1 MANKIS
7 VVIGTRPEAIKLCP
21 VISELRR
28 RGAAAVEVCVTGQ
41 HRTMLDQVL
50 AAFGVVPDVDLQ
62 VMTPNQRLAELSAR
76 LLVGVDRYLAESRPG
91 LVIVQGDT
99 TTALCA
105 AMAAFYARTPV
116 AHVEAGLR
124 TGDLASPFP
133 EEMNRVV
140 VSRLATLHFAP
151 TRRAVD
157 QLLREGVDAGRI
169 QLTGNTVVDALLS
182 AVARVRAAPP
192 AVDGVPDE
200 ELSRAARIVL
210 VTGHRR
216 ESFGAG
222 FESICR
228 AIGRVAERFP
238 DALVVYPVHL
248 NPNVREP
255 VFRLLGG
262 RRNVRL
268 VEPLEYLPF
277 VRLMDAAALILTD
290 SGGIQEEAPS
300 LAKPVIVMRET
311 TERPEAVEAGVARL
325 VGTGEEAIYGA
336 VVELLT
342 DQAAYARMAGVVN
355 PFGDGRAA
363 QRIADATLALLE
375 RAGP

>member
-1 MANKIS
+1 MGKNIS
-7 VVIGTRPEAIKLCP
+7 IVVGTRPEAIKLCP
-21 VISELRR
+21 VISALRR
-28 RGAAAVEVCVTGQ
+28 RGSAAVQVCVTGQ

-50 AAFGVVPDVDLQ
+50 AAFEVVPDIDLH

-76 LLVGVDRYLAESRPG
+76 LLVGVDRHLAESQPG

-124 TGDLASPFP
+124 TGDPASPFP
-133 EEMNRVV
+133 EEMNRVL
-140 VSRLATLHFAP
+140 VSRLAALHFAP
-151 TRRAVD
+151 TRRAAE
-157 QLLREGVDAGRI
+157 QLVREGVPEERI
-169 QLTGNTVVDALLS
+169 QLTGNTVVDALLA

-192 AVDGVPDE
+192 AIDGVPE
-200 ELSRAARIVL
+200 EALASAKRLVL

-228 AIGRVAERFP
+228 AIGRIAARFP
-238 DALVVYPVHL
+238 DVLVVYPVHL

-262 RRNVRL
+262 RPNVRL
-268 VEPLEYLPF
+268 IEPLGYLPF
-277 VRLMDAAALILTD
+277 VRLMDAATVILTD

-300 LAKPVIVMRET
+300 LAKPVLVMRET

-325 VGTGEEAIYGA
+325 VGTAEDAIHGA
-336 VVELLT
+336 VAELLT
-342 DQAAYARMAGVVN
+342 DPAAYARMAGGGN
-355 PFGDGRAA
+355 PFGDGHAA
-363 QRIADATLALLE
+363 TRIADATLALLE
-375 RAGP
+375 RTGA